1 MGESI
6 LSKIRRLNW
15 VLSES
20 STGNLSYSDLG
31 KILCKIINAN
41 VLITNIEGVVLGAG
55 YINTEDS
62 STVLDDSTS
71 VTGSSSP
78 VSLMRASTTSATPL
92 AAK

>member
-20 STGNLSYSDLG
+20 ATGNLSYSDLG

-41 VLITNIEGVVLGAG
+41 VVLR
-55 YINTEDS
+55 
-62 STVLDDSTS
+62 LHC
-71 VTGSSSP
+71 
-78 VSLMRASTTSATPL
+78 L
-92 AAK
+92 